1 MGEENVLGISCHYHD
16 SAAAVLKEGE
26 LEAAAEEERFTR
38 QKHDNSFPEKAAE
51 YCLERA
57 GLEKKDI
64 DTVVFHEKPV
74 KKFGRIMQTFIE
86 TFPRGYRYFRQSL
99 PEWVN
104 RKLMVRGRIREFMG
118 EEFEGEIKFSE
129 HHISHASAAYMPS
142 PFEEAAVLTVDGV
155 GESTTTAIFDAEGNS
170 IEMVK
175 KIEFPDSLGLLY
187 STVTSFLGFMVNNDE
202 YKVMGL
208 APYGEPEYLEK
219 LKEEVFHLEEDGSFT
234 MNMEYFSFRHSR
246 KMWSEKFEEEF
257 GKPREKG
264 EELTERD
271 KNLAASLQ
279 KLTEETVQKLAEE
292 AKRVTGKDNLCM
304 SGGVALNSAS
314 NGKLRQKDIFENI
327 WIQPAATDAGD
338 ALGAA
343 QYYHHHVKDNP
354 RNYQMEDVY
363 LGPEYSEKEIEN
375 ALEESGLEYQKL
387 GEEEKVEKVAELLE
401 EGKVVSLFQGRLEW
415 GPRALGNRSILAD
428 PRDSSMVGRV
438 NKKVKFREEF
448 RPFAP
453 TVLEDRAEEVF
464 DMEGESPYML
474 FVFDV
479 RDGWKEKIPA
489 VTHVNGTSR
498 IQTIREDINRDYY
511 RIIEKFGERTGVPVV
526 LNTSFNVKGEP
537 IVNTPENAVECF
549 RNSGMDYMLMENFLV
564 G

>member
-1 MGEENVLGISCHYHD
+1 
-16 SAAAVLKEGE
+16 
-26 LEAAAEEERFTR
+26 
-38 QKHDNSFPEKAAE
+38 
-51 YCLERA
+51 
-57 GLEKKDI
+57 
-64 DTVVFHEKPV
+64 
-74 KKFGRIMQTFIE
+74 
-86 TFPRGYRYFRQSL
+86 
-99 PEWVN
+99 
-104 RKLMVRGRIREFMG
+104 
-118 EEFEGEIKFSE
+118 
-129 HHISHASAAYMPS
+129 
-142 PFEEAAVLTVDGV
+142 
-155 GESTTTAIFDAEGNS
+155 
-170 IEMVK
+170 
-175 KIEFPDSLGLLY
+175 
-187 STVTSFLGFMVNNDE
+187 
-202 YKVMGL
+202 
-208 APYGEPEYLEK
+208 
-219 LKEEVFHLEEDGSFT
+219 
-234 MNMEYFSFRHSR
+234 
-246 KMWSEKFEEEF
+246 
-257 GKPREKG
+257 
-264 EELTERD
+264 
-271 KNLAASLQ
+271 
-279 KLTEETVQKLAEE
+279 
-292 AKRVTGKDNLCM
+292 
-304 SGGVALNSAS
+304 
-314 NGKLRQKDIFENI
+314 
-327 WIQPAATDAGD
+327 
-338 ALGAA
+338 
-343 QYYHHHVKDNP
+343 
-354 RNYQMEDVY
+354 MEDVY

-479 RDGWKEKIPA
+479 KDGWKEKIPA

-498 IQTIREDINRDYY
+498 IQTIREEVNRDYY